1 MRTKVKLKKQIQS
14 CEPFIFIIFVNAN
27 TIIFLSLSGNRN
39 TIKPLRTKETNLIF
53 YTTKPVSGDGM
64 AGRLDMP
71 VDVVDGL
78 FFLGSF
84 GKAMAVISSL
94 PFLGTT

>member
-1 MRTKVKLKKQIQS
+1 
-14 CEPFIFIIFVNAN
+14 
-27 TIIFLSLSGNRN
+27 
-39 TIKPLRTKETNLIF
+39 
-53 YTTKPVSGDGM
+53 M